1 MRARC
6 GGGAA
11 AWVAGVLAAPGT
23 QGSWQLGQQ
32 EIQCSRGYGN
42 QYWPIY
48 SSILAW
54 RTPSQTE
61 KPGRPPSTGSQRVGH
76 NRSDP
81 ARIGA
86 RLFFACGNSAPR
98 TVECEGRLALQGPWW
113 PQVCRDMDCLR
124 RRSYGPIRGVF
135 TASCSWC
142 SEGLVGQSFS
152 EALPIQAPGKLPC
165 LGSSVVL
172 LIRTIKGLPPGVLLC
187 RSASQA
193 LRRAPWVGSYS
204 VVQ

>member
-6 GGGAA
+6 GGGAT

-86 RLFFACGNSAPR
+86 RLFLPVATLPHGQLSVKVGLP
-98 TVECEGRLALQGPWW
+98 
-113 PQVCRDMDCLR
+113 CRDPG
-124 RRSYGPIRGVF
+124 GPKCAGTW
-135 TASCSWC
+135 TASAT
-142 SEGLVGQSFS
+142 GVMALS
-152 EALPIQAPGKLPC
+152 EAFLQPPVAGAQKALLASLSPKLCPFRHLESFLAWGPLLFC
-165 LGSSVVL
+165 SLG
-172 LIRTIKGLPPGVLLC
+172 P
-187 RSASQA
+187 
-193 LRRAPWVGSYS
+193 
-204 VVQ
+204 